1 MGLISTQ
8 CFNTLTC

>member
-1 MGLISTQ
+1 MGLNSTQ